1 MSAKLVTLA
10 ENIVAEMNADASF
23 YDVKGQAQADKLV
36 EDQTAKTAETTAAD
50 EAYVA
55 AQAALH
61 SSHLSELSVW
71 ESEKNTELDNILGV
85 SGDEADIDG
94 SLHAVIKYINE
105 WDGENDT
112 LAAAAI
118 AAEEARLSAYIT
130 ETGVSSETAFG
141 DAYEAILA
149 GSQS

>member
-50 EAYVA
+50 AAYSA
-55 AQAALH
+55 TQAALH
-61 SSHLSELSVW
+61 SSHLSEIAAF
-71 ESEKNTELDNILGV
+71 EAAKEAELNAILGV
-85 SGDEADIDG
+85 SGDSADIDG
-94 SLHAVIKYINE
+94 PLHAMINYINE

-118 AAEEARLSAYIT
+118 AAEEARLSDYIT
-130 ETGVSSETAFG
+130 ETGVSDEYAF
-141 DAYEAILA
+141 DNAYSAV
-149 GSQS
+149 